1 VFFANTCLMSIS
13 LSQIMQMLL
22 CFLVNSLVV
31 LCISLHAPN
40 QKLREAIVPSA
51 KSYPLDAIM
60 KDCKDYFL
68 ETGRRVSFE
77 YALLGTYVSLFCTFV
92 RHSFLLRTFL
102 MVNVYIDVNNSILN
116 VIITYGQLE
125 SMMQQGRQ

>member
-1 VFFANTCLMSIS
+1 
-13 LSQIMQMLL
+13 
-22 CFLVNSLVV
+22 
-31 LCISLHAPN
+31 
-40 QKLREAIVPSA
+40 
-51 KSYPLDAIM
+51 M

-77 YALLGTYVSLFCTFV
+77 YALLGTDVSLFCTFV
-92 RHSFLLRTFL
+92 RHSFLLCTFL